1 MLMKEQMARI
11 KVGEMHFIRAAT
23 GCRMAEHKENGN
35 NRGLGITHTNTV
47 IPTTERNKI
56 AI

>member
-1 MLMKEQMARI
+1 MKEQMARI